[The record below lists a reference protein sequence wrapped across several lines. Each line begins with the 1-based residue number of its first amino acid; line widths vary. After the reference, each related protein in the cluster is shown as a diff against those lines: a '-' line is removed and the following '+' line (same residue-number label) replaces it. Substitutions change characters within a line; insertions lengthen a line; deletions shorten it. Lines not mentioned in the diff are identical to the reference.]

1 MSLHANILHFHFDR
15 NETNIIKKIIC
26 KIFIVTADVLHVL
39 FKQLQTFF
47 KLFNFPDKLSDNII
61 SLMLVSILLKGG
73 RRKKR
78 LLYFCVSF
86 YA

>member
-1 MSLHANILHFHFDR
+1 MQN
-15 NETNIIKKIIC
+15 
-26 KIFIVTADVLHVL
+26 FIVTVDVLHV
-39 FKQLQTFF
+39 QTFF
-47 KLFNFPDKLSDNII
+47 KPFNFPDKLSDNII